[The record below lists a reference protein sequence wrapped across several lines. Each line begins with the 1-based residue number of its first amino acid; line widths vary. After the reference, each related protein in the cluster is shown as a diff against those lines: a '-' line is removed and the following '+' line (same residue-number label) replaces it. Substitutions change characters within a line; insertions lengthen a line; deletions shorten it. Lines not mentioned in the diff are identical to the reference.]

1 MKFKRIVWSVI
12 MLFFIFPQGFIS
24 AETNSNDKPAEQVVE
39 ENYHTVLET
48 WEKEGKKGASDFEAS
63 VSPSDFQIK
72 DKKNLLSAAESKG
85 YEDRV
90 FYWHNQESVS
100 YEIDVKEA
108 GLYELSFDYYPL
120 SNEVVPIEGAIQ
132 VNDKYPFYE
141 SRRIVFPADWQND
154 RNKFKKDRFGN
165 DMIPKQKR
173 VEKWNRLTAEDASQ
187 LQSEPLKF
195 ELKKGK
201 NKITLANLSGEMLLG
216 NAYVHFPSKLP
227 SYKEYLADHKD
238 QKQVNTLITRDAEK
252 NYTKNSSYIRPFAAN
267 DSSAIPSNPK
277 TLLLNTLGGDSWTK
291 SGQTVNWKVN
301 VKKDGFYN
309 LTFKVLQN
317 KETGGPVFR
326 KLLIDGKVPFS
337 EAAPITFDFNKNWT
351 NVTLEDNK
359 GKPFLFYLKKGEHE
373 IGLEA
378 DASPVEPVLHTTNEI
393 MREMEELTLEIRK
406 LTGNQTDRSRGWKIS
421 EYIPGIDK
429 KLSGWA
435 DRLDQEL
442 KYLRSL
448 DHSSEDSQDI
458 VSLEM
463 AAQKLGNL
471 SKKPDQIPS
480 RLTEFSEGSS
490 SAAQM
495 LGNMLVTLPEQPL
508 TVDQFYLH
516 GGDQELPD
524 AEAGFLEKL
533 IDSVKRFFLSFF
545 SENYSAKEADEKTLE
560 VWVNR
565 PRQYVELLQNLSD
578 QNFTPETGIKVKFSI
593 MPEEQKLILASASNK
608 QPDIALG
615 ISSWL
620 PYELSIRGAAVD
632 LHQFDDFEAFS
643 KQFSPGAFLPLMIGD
658 SVYAMPETQ
667 DFFVQFYRKDIMQA
681 LDLPVPDTWDD
692 VKSILPELQRF
703 GMNYYTHI
711 AGATGFKP
719 FQATA
724 PFVYQFDGN
733 LYGKNGMKTAIGSE
747 ESLKGIQF
755 MAELNTI
762 YSLPLQV
769 PNFYNHFR
777 YSTLPIG
784 TANFT
789 TYTQLTAAAPEIAGW
804 WDIAPHPGVKK
815 EDGTVERWAT
825 GSGQSAMIFKGTKS
839 KEDSWEL
846 LKWWLS
852 TETQTEFATNLQMLY
867 GPEYMWNTSNLEA
880 FKNLPWPDKHKET
893 ILKQWEYLY
902 EVPKNPGSYM
912 IERELS
918 NIWNR
923 IVFDGVNP
931 RSAVD
936 DSVVAIDREIKR
948 KMEEF
953 GYVKDGKMVKPYPIP
968 TIEQVKNWGD
978 EDNDGNEDENENN

>member
-1 MKFKRIVWSVI
+1 MKFKRFLW
-12 MLFFIFPQGFIS
+12 LGLALCLIFPQTYAS
-24 AETNSNDKPAEQVVE
+24 AEGNSKDNKPAEQVVE
-39 ENYHTVLET
+39 ENYHTVLNS
-48 WEKEGKKGASDFEAS
+48 WEKKGTGDASEFEAS
-63 VSPSDFQIK
+63 VSPSDFKIK
-72 DKKNLLSAAESKG
+72 DKKNLLSESESKG
-85 YEDRV
+85 YNDRV
-90 FYWHNQESVS
+90 FYWHNRDSVS
-100 YEIDVKEA
+100 YEVNVEEA
-108 GLYELSFDYYPL
+108 GLYELAFDYYPL

-132 VNDKYPFYE
+132 VNGNYPFYE
-141 SRRIVFPADWQND
+141 SRRIVFPADWKNEK
-154 RNKFKKDRFGN
+154 NTFEKDRFDN

-173 VEKWNRLTAEDASQ
+173 IERWNTLTAEDASQ
-187 LQSEPLKF
+187 LQSEPLRY
-195 ELKKGK
+195 ELKKGS
-201 NKITLANLSGEMLLG
+201 NTIQLTNLSGEMLLG
-216 NAYVHFPSKLP
+216 KAYVKSPSKLP
-227 SYKEYLADHKD
+227 SYKDYVKKHENAKLAE
-238 QKQVNTLITRDAEK
+238 TMITHEAEK
-252 NYTKNSSYIRPFAAN
+252 DYEKNSSYIRPFAAD
-267 DSSAIPSNPK
+267 DSSAIPSSPK
-277 TLLLNTLGGDSWTK
+277 NLLLNTLGSESWK
-291 SGQTVNWKVN
+291 DSGQTVNWNVN
-301 VKKDGFYN
+301 VKKEGFYK

-326 KLLIDGKVPFS
+326 KLLIDGKVPFQ
-337 EAAPITFDFNKNWT
+337 EASPVTIPFNKNWD
-351 NVTLEDNK
+351 NVTLKDKE
-359 GKPFLFYLKKGEHE
+359 GKAYLFYLSKGSHQ

-378 DASPVEPVLHTTNEI
+378 DAAPVEPVLHTTNKV

-406 LTGNQTDRSRGWKIS
+406 LTGNQTDTSRGWKIS

-429 KLSGWA
+429 KLAGWA
-435 DRLDQEL
+435 DELEQEL
-442 KYLRSL
+442 KYLRKL
-448 DHSSEDSQDI
+448 DETKEDSKDM

-463 AAQKLGNL
+463 AVQKLRAL

-480 RLTEFSEGSS
+480 RLTELSEGSS
-490 SAAQM
+490 SAAQL

-508 TVDQFYLH
+508 TIDRFYVH
-516 GGDQELPD
+516 GDEKEVPD
-524 AEAGFLEKL
+524 AEAGFWEKL
-533 IDSVKRFFLSFF
+533 LDSIQRFFLSFF
-545 SENYSAKEADEKTLE
+545 SENYSASEAEEDTLE

-620 PYELSIRGAAVD
+620 PYELSIRGAAVN
-632 LHQFDDFEAFS
+632 LHQFDDFEKFS

-681 LDLPVPDTWDD
+681 LGLPVPDTWDD

-724 PFVYQFDGN
+724 PFVYQFDGD
-733 LYGKNGMKTAIGSE
+733 LYGKDGMKTAIGTE

-762 YSLPLQV
+762 YSMPLQV

-852 TETQTEFATNLQMLY
+852 EDTQTEFATNLQMLY

-880 FKNLPWPDKHKET
+880 FKNLPWPEQHKKT

-968 TIEQVKNWGD
+968 TIEQVKSWAG
-978 EDNDGNEDENENN
+978 DENEKETK

>member
-1 MKFKRIVWSVI
+1 MKFKRFLWLGL
-12 MLFFIFPQGFIS
+12 MLCLIFPQHFVN

-39 ENYHTVLET
+39 ENYHTVLEN
-48 WEKEGKKGASDFEAS
+48 WKKEGKKDASTFEAS
-63 VSPSDFQIK
+63 VSPSNFQTA
-72 DKKNLLSAAESKG
+72 DEKNLLPIEKSKG
-85 YEDRV
+85 YKDRV
-90 FYWHNQESVS
+90 FYWHNQASVS
-100 YEIDVKEA
+100 YEVDIKEA

-132 VNDKYPFYE
+132 VNGKYSFYE
-141 SRRIVFPADWQND
+141 SRRIVFPADWKNAKQT
-154 RNKFKKDRFGN
+154 FKKDRFGN

-173 VEKWNRLTAEDASQ
+173 IEEWSRITAEDASQ
-187 LQSEPLKF
+187 LQAEPLKY
-195 ELKKGK
+195 ELQKGK
-201 NKITLANLSGEMLLG
+201 NTITLTNLSGEMLLG
-216 NAYVHFPSKLP
+216 NAYVTSPGKLP
-227 SYKEYLADHKD
+227 SYKDYIKKHKD
-238 QKQVNTLITRDAEK
+238 QKLVEDALITREAEK
-252 NYTKNSSYIRPFAAN
+252 DYEKNSSYIRPFAAN
-267 DSSAIPSNPK
+267 DTSAVPSSPK
-277 TLLLNTLGGDSWTK
+277 KLLLNTVGGESWTK

-301 VKKDGFYN
+301 AKKDGFYK

-317 KETGGPVFR
+317 KETTGPVFR
-326 KLLIDGKVPFS
+326 KLLIDGEVPFA
-337 EAAPITFDFNKNWT
+337 EAAPITFDFNKNWS
-351 NVTLEDNK
+351 NVTLEDKN
-359 GKPFLFYLKKGEHE
+359 GKAFLFYLSKGEHE

-378 DASPVEPVLHTTNEI
+378 DASPVEPVLHTTNNI

-406 LTGNQTDRSRGWKIS
+406 LTGNQTDTARGWKIS

-429 KLSGWA
+429 KLAGWA
-435 DRLDQEL
+435 DELEKEL
-442 KYLRSL
+442 KYLRTL
-448 DHSSEDSQDI
+448 DNSDEDSKDM
-458 VSLEM
+458 VSLKM
-463 AAQKLGNL
+463 AVQKLRSL
-471 SKKPDQIPS
+471 SKKPDEIPS
-480 RLTEFSEGSS
+480 RLTELSEGSS
-490 SAAQM
+490 SAAQL
-495 LGNMLVTLPEQPL
+495 LGNMLVTLPKQPL
-508 TVDQFYLH
+508 TIDRFYVH
-516 GGDQELPD
+516 GDQKEVPD

-533 IDSVKRFFLSFF
+533 FDSIQRFFLSFF
-545 SENYSAKEADEKTLE
+545 SENYSASEAEEDTLE

-578 QNFTPETGIKVKFSI
+578 QTFTPETGIKVKFSI
-593 MPEEQKLILASASNK
+593 MPEEQKLILANASNK
-608 QPDIALG
+608 QPDLALG

-632 LHQFDDFEAFS
+632 LHQFDDFETFS

-667 DFFVQFYRKDIMQA
+667 DFFVQFYRKDIMQG
-681 LDLPVPDTWDD
+681 LGLPVPDTWDD
-692 VKSILPELQRF
+692 VKDILPELQRY

-719 FQATA
+719 FQTTA
-724 PFVYQFDGN
+724 PFVYQFDGD
-733 LYGKNGMKTAIGSE
+733 LYGENGMKTAIGSE

-804 WDIAPHPGVKK
+804 WDISPHPGVKK

-852 TETQTEFATNLQMLY
+852 TDTQTEFATNLQMLY

-880 FKNLPWPDKHKET
+880 FKNLPWPEEHKKT

-968 TIEQVKNWGD
+968 TIEQVKSWAG
-978 EDNDGNEDENENN
+978 DENENKNN

>member
-1 MKFKRIVWSVI
+1 MKFKRFLLVGL
-12 MLFFIFPQGFIS
+12 MLCFIFPQHIVN

-39 ENYHTVLET
+39 ENYHTVLEN
-48 WEKEGKKGASDFEAS
+48 WKKEGKKDASEFEAS
-63 VSPSDFQIK
+63 VSPSNFQTAEQS
-72 DKKNLLSAAESKG
+72 NLLPVEKSKG
-85 YEDRV
+85 YNDRV
-90 FYWHNQESVS
+90 FYWHNQASVS
-100 YEIDVKEA
+100 YEVDVKEA

-132 VNDKYPFYE
+132 VNGKYPFYE
-141 SRRIVFPADWQND
+141 SRRIVFPADWKNAKQT
-154 RNKFKKDRFGN
+154 FQKDRFGN

-173 VEKWNRLTAEDASQ
+173 IEEWSRITAEDASQ
-187 LQSEPLKF
+187 LQAEPLKY

-201 NKITLANLSGEMLLG
+201 NTITLSNLSGEMFLG
-216 NAYVHFPSKLP
+216 KAYVKSPKKLP
-227 SYKEYLADHKD
+227 TYKDYLKEHKD
-238 QKQVNTLITRDAEK
+238 QKLVDDALIIREAEK
-252 NYTKNSSYIRPFAAN
+252 DYKKNSSYIRPFAAN
-267 DSSAIPSNPK
+267 DTSAVPSSPK
-277 TLLLNTLGGDSWTK
+277 KLLLNTLGGDSWK
-291 SGQTVNWKVN
+291 ESGQTVNWKVN
-301 VKKDGFYN
+301 VKKDGFYK

-317 KETGGPVFR
+317 KETTGPVFR
-326 KLLIDGKVPFS
+326 KLLIDGEMPFA
-337 EAAPITFDFNKNWT
+337 EAAPFTFDFNKSWS
-351 NVTLEDNK
+351 NVTLSDKK
-359 GKPFLFYLKKGEHE
+359 GKAYLFYLTKGEHD

-378 DASPVEPVLHTTNEI
+378 DASPVEPVLHTTNNI

-406 LTGNQTDRSRGWKIS
+406 LTGNQTDTARGWKIS

-429 KLSGWA
+429 KLAGWA
-435 DRLDQEL
+435 DELESEL
-442 KYLRSL
+442 KHLRTL
-448 DHSSEDSQDI
+448 DNTDEDSKDMI
-458 VSLEM
+458 SLKM
-463 AAQKLGNL
+463 AIQKLRKL
-471 SKKPDQIPS
+471 SKEPDEIPA
-480 RLTEFSEGSS
+480 RLTELSEGSS
-490 SAAQM
+490 SAAQL
-495 LGNMLVTLPEQPL
+495 LGNMLVTLPKQPL
-508 TVDQFYLH
+508 TIDRFYVH
-516 GGDQELPD
+516 GDEKEVPN
-524 AEAGFLEKL
+524 AEAGFWEKL
-533 IDSVKRFFLSFF
+533 FDSIQRFFLSFF
-545 SENYSAKEADEKTLE
+545 SENYSASEADEDTLE

-578 QNFTPETGIKVKFSI
+578 QTFTPESGIKVKFSI
-593 MPEEQKLILASASNK
+593 MPEEQKLILANASNK
-608 QPDIALG
+608 QPDLALG

-632 LHQFDDFEAFS
+632 LHQFDDFETFS

-667 DFFVQFYRKDIMQA
+667 DFFVQFYRKDILQA
-681 LDLPVPDTWDD
+681 LGLPVPDTWED
-692 VKSILPELQRF
+692 VKGILPELQRY

-724 PFVYQFDGN
+724 PFVYQFDGD
-733 LYGKNGMKTAIGSE
+733 LYGKNGMKTAIGTE
-747 ESLKGIQF
+747 ESLKGIKF
-755 MAELNTI
+755 MAELNTV

-804 WDIAPHPGVKK
+804 WDISPHPGVKK

-852 TETQTEFATNLQMLY
+852 TDTQTEFATNLQMLY

-880 FKNLPWPDKHKET
+880 FKNLPWPEEHKET

-953 GYVKDGKMVKPYPIP
+953 GYVEDGKMVKPYPIP
-968 TIEQVKNWGD
+968 TIEQVKSWAG
-978 EDNDGNEDENENN
+978 DENEDKNN

>member
-1 MKFKRIVWSVI
+1 MKFKRFVWSVI
-12 MLFFIFPQGFIS
+12 MLFFIFPHGFTS

-48 WEKEGKKGASDFEAS
+48 WEKEGLTDASDFEAS
-63 VSPSDFQIK
+63 VPPSAFLNVNEK
-72 DKKNLLSAAESKG
+72 DLLPVPESKG
-85 YEDRV
+85 YDDRV
-90 FYWHNQESVS
+90 FYWHNQKSVS
-100 YEIDVKEA
+100 YEVDIKEA

-120 SNEVVPIEGAIQ
+120 SSEVVPIEGAIQ
-132 VNDKYPFYE
+132 VNGKYPFYE
-141 SRRIVFPADWQND
+141 SRRIVFPADWKNAKD
-154 RNKFKKDRFGN
+154 KFEKDRFGN

-173 VEKWNRLTAEDASQ
+173 VPKWDRLTAEDASQ
-187 LQSEPLKF
+187 LQSKPLKF

-201 NKITLANLSGEMLLG
+201 NTIELANLSGEMLLG
-216 NAYVHFPSKLP
+216 NVYVSSPRKLLT
-227 SYKEYLADHKD
+227 YEEYLSENKN
-238 QKQVNTLITRDAEK
+238 QKQVDALLTREAEK

-277 TLLLNTLGGDSWTK
+277 NLLLNTLGGDSWTT
-291 SGQTVNWKVN
+291 SGQAVNWKVN
-301 VKKDGFYN
+301 VKKEGYYK

-326 KLLIDGKVPFS
+326 KLLIDGEVPFS
-337 EAAPITFDFNKNWT
+337 EVAPFTFDFNKKWA
-351 NVTLEDNK
+351 NVTLENK
-359 GKPFLFYLKKGEHE
+359 EGKAYLFYLTKGEHE

-378 DASPVEPVLHTTNEI
+378 DASPVEPVIHTTNQV

-406 LTGNQTDRSRGWKIS
+406 LTGNQTDRSRNWMIS
-421 EYIPGIDK
+421 EFIPGIDK
-429 KLSGWA
+429 QLAGWA
-435 DRLDQEL
+435 EELDRELDYL
-442 KYLRSL
+442 KSL
-448 DHSSEDSQDI
+448 DGSENASKDM
-458 VSLEM
+458 VSLKM
-463 AAQKLGNL
+463 AVQKLRNL
-471 SKKPDQIPS
+471 SKEPDEIPG
-480 RLTEFSEGSS
+480 RLTELSEGSS

-495 LGNMLVTLPEQPL
+495 LGNLLVTLPEQPL
-508 TVDQFYLH
+508 TVDRFYVH
-516 GGDQELPD
+516 GGEKELPD
-524 AEAGFLEKL
+524 AEAGFWEKL
-533 IDSVKRFFLSFF
+533 IDSIKRFFLSFF
-545 SENYSAKEADEKTLE
+545 SENYSAKEADEETLE

-593 MPEEQKLILASASNK
+593 MPEEQKLILANASNK

-632 LHQFDDFEAFS
+632 LHQFDDFEKVS

-658 SVYAMPETQ
+658 KVYAMPETQ

-681 LDLPVPDTWDD
+681 LNLPVPNTWED
-692 VKSILPELQRF
+692 VTGILPELQRF
-703 GMNYYTHI
+703 GMNYYTPI

-719 FQATA
+719 FQTTA
-724 PFVYQFDGN
+724 PYIYQFQGD

-747 ESLKGIQF
+747 EALKGIQF
-755 MAELNTI
+755 MADLNTI
-762 YSLPLQV
+762 YSMPLQV

-784 TANFT
+784 IANFT
-789 TYTQLTAAAPEIAGW
+789 TYIQLTAAAPEIAGW
-804 WDIAPHPGVKK
+804 WDIAPHPGVKQ

-825 GSGQSAMIFKGTKS
+825 GSGQSAMIFKGTKN
-839 KEDSWEL
+839 KEHSWEL
-846 LKWWLS
+846 MKWWLS
-852 TETQTEFATNLQMLY
+852 TETQTEFATSLQMLY

-880 FKNLPWPDKHKET
+880 FKNLPWPDEHKET

-923 IVFDGVNP
+923 VVFDGINT

-936 DSVVAIDREIKR
+936 DSVIAIDREISR

-953 GYVKDGKMVKPYPIP
+953 GYMKDGKMVKPYPIP
-968 TIEQVKNWGD
+968 TIEQVKSWGD
-978 EDNDGNEDENENN
+978 EDEK